1 MVDKAAGGANTTTVL
16 EAFAAKLEAQIDN
29 GSYSSQKASWVKCAN
44 IKTAVSLDP
53 IDPKRSP
60 YIPQLWTNMQ
70 RLLALYHGP
79 RTPTLSTANTS

>member
-1 MVDKAAGGANTTTVL
+1 MVDKAAGGGNTTAVL

-53 IDPKRSP
+53 IKSKKRP
-60 YIPQLWTNMQ
+60 YLPESSTNMQ

-79 RTPTLSTANTS
+79 KTPMLSTASTS